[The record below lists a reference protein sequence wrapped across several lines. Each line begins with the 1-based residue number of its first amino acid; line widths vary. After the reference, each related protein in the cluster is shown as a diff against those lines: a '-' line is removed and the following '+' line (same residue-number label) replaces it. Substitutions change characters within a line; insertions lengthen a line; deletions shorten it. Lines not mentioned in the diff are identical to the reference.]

1 MTIAHAHIQVLPYPA
16 VPGAITL
23 SHAQRLELR
32 KLLAEPISYI
42 PDDRF
47 SDSDQMSLLMQQK
60 VDLKS
65 GVSLPGEK
73 TEILFIQYHYTR
85 YRICQ
90 IIRKLFDENLVD
102 QALEGALSG
111 YWQRQIRELLK
122 LYHQQIVIRSK
133 IVSGN
138 MGLVLA
144 MAKQGRYFG
153 VEFTDLISEGSMAL
167 LRATDRFDYQR
178 GFKFSTYAC
187 RAIIKSFSRA
197 ARRYYQYR
205 RFFTSQLD
213 SVLEKDNYLEQLRD
227 NIHQDKVE
235 EVRTLFQHNT
245 AHLSQTEQCVV
256 ALRFSLNTQ
265 SSSPLTLKQIGQQLG
280 LSKERIRQIQNRALA
295 KLRAAVEAR
304 MTFD

>member
-1 MTIAHAHIQVLPYPA
+1 MTIAQAHIQVQPYPA
-16 VPGAITL
+16 VPGAFTL
-23 SHAQRLELR
+23 THTQRQELG
-32 KLLAEPISYI
+32 KLLSEPISYI
-42 PDDRF
+42 SDERF
-47 SDSDQMSLLMQQK
+47 SDPDQMSVFMQQK
-60 VDLKS
+60 VVLRS
-65 GVSLPGEK
+65 GVSLPVGE
-73 TEILFIQYHYTR
+73 TELLFIQYHYTR

-102 QALEGALSG
+102 QALEGVLSK
-111 YWQRQIRELLK
+111 YWEKQIKELLK
-122 LYHQQIVIRSK
+122 LYHQQLVIRSK

-144 MAKQGRYFG
+144 MAKKGRYFG

-167 LRATDRFDYQR
+167 LRATDRFDYRR

-205 RFFTSQLD
+205 RFFSAQLD
-213 SVLEKDNYLEQLRD
+213 SVLEKDNYLEQLRN

-245 AHLSQTEQCVV
+245 ARLSQTEQCVV

-265 SSSPLTLKQIGQQLG
+265 NTSPLTLKQVGRQLG